1 MKHSATRDF
10 YAHWDAQRG
19 QAKAPDRTALDLDPI
34 RHLLADTFVLSFE
47 APLRL
52 PVRVAGTRV
61 SALMGAD
68 LKGHDFL
75 EFWQDDSRDQL
86 ADLAAI
92 TKDESLATVAGV
104 TARTAR
110 GTPLFLELLLLPFA
124 SRSHTQEAI
133 TGLIVPLT
141 QPSFVGHDAVTS
153 FALTT
158 WRHQGHQNL
167 TLRQRAVRRLALAK
181 GLMVYEGLTG

>member
-10 YAHWDAQRG
+10 YAHWDEQRG
-19 QAKAPDRTALDLDPI
+19 EAKAPDRAALDLEPI

-61 SALMGAD
+61 AALIGAE
-68 LKGHDFL
+68 LKGRDFL
-75 EFWQDDSRDQL
+75 DFWQDDSRDQL

-92 TKDESLATVAGV
+92 TKDESLATVAGA
-104 TARTAR
+104 TAQTNR
-110 GTPLFLELLLLPFA
+110 GTTLFLELLLLPFA
-124 SRSHTQEAI
+124 SRSYTQEAI
-133 TGLIVPLT
+133 TGLMVPLT
-141 QPSFVGHDAVTS
+141 QPGFVGHETVTH
-153 FALTT
+153 FTLTT

-181 GLMVYEGLTG
+181 GLMVYEGLVG

>member
-10 YAHWDAQRG
+10 YAHWDEQRG
-19 QAKAPDRTALDLDPI
+19 QAKAPDRSALDLDPI

-61 SALMGAD
+61 SALLGAD
-68 LKGHDFL
+68 LKGRDFL
-75 EFWQDDSRDQL
+75 SFWNNESRAQL

-92 TKDESLATVAGV
+92 TKDESLATIAGV
-104 TARTAR
+104 TAETDR
-110 GTPLFLELLLLPFA
+110 GSTLFLELMLLPFA
-124 SRSHTQEAI
+124 PRSHTLEAI

-141 QPSFVGHDAVTS
+141 NPPLARRECITRLV
-153 FALTT
+153 LTT

-167 TLRQRAVRRLALAK
+167 TFRQRAVRRLALAK